1 MTEKRPYDRYFQTS
15 RKKARSQ
22 RKSGG
27 WLEFFIILAAAFV
40 LVFGIVRPFVFEA
53 FYIPSKSMV
62 PTLEV
67 GDRVLV
73 NKFIYDFTQPKRGQV
88 VVFKNPE
95 NPNADPLIKRIVGL
109 PGDTIR
115 LRDGKLYVNGVLQ
128 REPYVNKATP
138 DPIPYGPKKVPPGHV
153 FVMGDNRGDSED
165 SRYFGAIPESSIEG
179 EAFLRFWPPGRVGD
193 I

>member
-1 MTEKRPYDRYFQTS
+1 MTEKPPYDRYFHTS

-22 RKSGG
+22 KRGG
-27 WLEFFIILAAAFV
+27 WLEFFIILAAAFI
-40 LVFGIVRPFVFEA
+40 LVFGVVRPFVFEA

-115 LRDGKLYVNGVLQ
+115 LRDGKLYVNGVPQ
-128 REPYVNKATP
+128 KEPYVNKAVP
-138 DPIPYGPKKVPPGHV
+138 DPIPYGPKKVPPGHI

-165 SRYFGAIPESSIEG
+165 SRYFGAVPEKNIVG
-179 EAFLRFWPPGRVGD
+179 EAFLRFWPPGRVGE